1 MSFIQVKQGECSAS
15 QAVGYTS
22 QGIWGKSEVFF
33 FFFSSI
39 NLFGC
44 IGSSLQYVVSS
55 LHYAGSFAE
64 VLGFSS
70 CGTGTYLLFSRSGME
85 SVSPALEGATGPPGK
100 SFKSEFY
107 CV

>member
-15 QAVGYTS
+15 QTVGYSS
-22 QGIWGKSEVFF
+22 QGIWGKSEVF

-44 IGSSLQYVVSS
+44 IGSSLQYVVSL
-55 LHYAGSFAE
+55 LHYAGSFTE